1 MKAVTAICVMSSLL
15 LSTTQ
20 LARADILVDQ
30 ALDFGTI
37 AIVKNDVSGS
47 YEIDRY
53 GNTSY
58 SSNFGILTPAQ
69 PAVFRLVGFPP
80 FSRQFINVVEL
91 GGNMN
96 PGEFAS
102 ETFSLSITDFDNSV
116 VMDALGEGNVRAG
129 GVITTSGSGVTAF
142 SALPYQ
148 VQIRI
153 TVNN

>member
-1 MKAVTAICVMSSLL
+1 MRALTGVLALSLIVL
-15 LSTTQ
+15 HATQ
-20 LARADILVDQ
+20 QVRADILVDQ

-37 AIVKNDVSGS
+37 AIVKNDVAGT

-69 PAVFRLVGFPP
+69 PAIFRLIGFPP
-80 FSRQFINVVEL
+80 FSRQFIDVVEL
-91 GGNMN
+91 GGTMN

-102 ETFSLSITDFDNSV
+102 ETFALAITDFDSSV
-116 VMDALGEGNVRAG
+116 VMDGLGEGNVRAG
-129 GVITTSGSGVTAF
+129 GSITTSGSGVTAF